1 MLTALLAMLAGL
13 ILLIWSADKFV
24 DGAASTARH
33 LGVPALIIGMVIIG
47 FGTSAP
53 ELVVSAIAASQG
65 NPGVAVGNAIG
76 SNITNIGL
84 IIGLTALLTPIT
96 VKSRLIRREFP
107 ILLIATAFTLFLLWD
122 KTLSLGD
129 GVSLLLVF
137 TGVMGW
143 TIVSALRQRHD
154 ILARDLDTEAMAE
167 PSLSLQASLTWLF
180 LGILLLILSSRL
192 LVWGAVSLA
201 EMLGIS
207 DLVIGLTVIAIG
219 TSLPELASS
228 ISAIR
233 KNEHD
238 LALGNV
244 VGSNLFNT
252 LAVIGLAGVI
262 HPLPLETIVLQRDLP
277 AMACA
282 TLLLFAAGF
291 HRFGSGEIRR
301 WQGLT
306 LLIGWFFY
314 NFLLVRSVISL
325 SDSL

>member
-107 ILLIATAFTLFLLWD
+107 ILLVATAFTLFLLWD

-201 EMLGIS
+201 QMLGIS

-277 AMACA
+277 SMACA
-282 TLLLFAAGF
+282 TVLLFATGF

>member
-13 ILLIWSADKFV
+13 VLLIWSADKFV
-24 DGAASTARH
+24 EGAASTARH

-53 ELVVSAIAASQG
+53 ELVVSVIAASQG

-107 ILLIATAFTLFLLWD
+107 ILLLATALAVYLLAD
-122 KTLSLGD
+122 GALSIEDSIG
-129 GVSLLLVF
+129 LLLLF
-137 TGVMGW
+137 TAVMGW
-143 TIVSALRQRHD
+143 TIASALRQRHD
-154 ILARDLDTEAMAE
+154 MLARDLDTEAMSE
-167 PSLSLQASLTWLF
+167 PALSLKTSIAWLF
-180 LGILLLILSSRL
+180 LGILLLVLSSRL
-192 LVWGAVSLA
+192 LVWGAVTLA
-201 EMLGIS
+201 QMLGIS
-207 DLVIGLTVIAIG
+207 DLIIGLTVIAIG

-228 ISAIR
+228 LSAIR
-233 KNEHD
+233 KQEHD

-244 VGSNLFNT
+244 IGSNLFNT
-252 LAVIGLAGVI
+252 LAVIGLAGLI
-262 HPLPLETIVLQRDLP
+262 HPLPLDSIVIQRDLP
-277 AMACA
+277 AMVLA
-282 TLLLFAAGF
+282 TLLLFVAGF
-291 HRFGSGEIRR
+291 HRFGSGQIRR

-306 LLIGWFFY
+306 LLILWFFY